1 MTDFCAVNIILHSFI
16 RLSSDIYYKVLPSIN
31 CHKTDHK
38 MTIRFKFTS
47 TIFPTIFRVWEKY
60 VVNKI
65 WKSALENLNV
75 VCALFI

>member
-1 MTDFCAVNIILHSFI
+1 MIDFCAVNIILHSFI

-38 MTIRFKFTS
+38 MTLKSKFNS
-47 TIFPTIFRVWEKY
+47 TIFRAWKKY

-75 VCALFI
+75 VCILFI